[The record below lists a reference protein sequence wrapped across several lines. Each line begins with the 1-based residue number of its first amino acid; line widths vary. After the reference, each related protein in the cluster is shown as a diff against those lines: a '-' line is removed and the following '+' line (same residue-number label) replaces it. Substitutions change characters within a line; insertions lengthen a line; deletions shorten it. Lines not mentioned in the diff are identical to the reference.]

1 MIADGIPV
9 AVAIAGWSVAGLGI
23 GIGYPSIGAIVL
35 SQAPGGEEGSVSA
48 ALQLIETIG
57 VAVFTGIGGAVIAI
71 GLDEGWDT
79 ATALAL
85 VFAAGA
91 AAAAVGLAAGRRGAA
106 ARRLRRAGPRRRE
119 RRATPWRCRAP

>member
-1 MIADGIPV
+1 M
-9 AVAIAGWSVAGLGI
+9 
-23 GIGYPSIGAIVL
+23 L
-35 SQAPGGEEGSVSA
+35 SEAPGGEEGSVSA

-57 VAVFTGIGGAVIAI
+57 VAVFTGIGGTVIAI

-91 AAAAVGLAAGRRGAA
+91 AAAAAGLAAGRRW
-106 ARRLRRAGPRRRE
+106 RRSAE
-119 RRATPWRCRAP
+119 RPGRGERP